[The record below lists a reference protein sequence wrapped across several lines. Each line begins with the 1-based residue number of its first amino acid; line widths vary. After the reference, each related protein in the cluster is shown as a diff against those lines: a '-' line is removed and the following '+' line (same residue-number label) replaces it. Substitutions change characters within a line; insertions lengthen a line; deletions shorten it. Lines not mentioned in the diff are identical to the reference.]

1 MRQGVGIVHWTSADL
16 FEAYPEHRQEV
27 PGGTDP
33 WRFHQRPEKGLDF
46 GGAPSLLHAGVVV
59 LRIGGRLAGLQIRL
73 IERFGGPGRVLPL
86 LVGPRLL
93 LEPALPPL
101 GAPENLRAVGRIGMV
116 PAQVVLAGGV
126 AFVGSLG
133 VEDPWRWHQEN
144 AEKGPTRDRSAQAHE
159 FSASV
164 RSKIRRG
171 GAAVNSLYNDR
182 LREPHVA
189 WGHGEISARAE
200 KTWRLFP
207 PQAGRRLPG
216 RLDLL
221 RRGADPLD
229 DDP

>member
-16 FEAYPEHRQEV
+16 FEVYPEHRQEV

-33 WRFHQRPEKGLDF
+33 WRLHQRPEKGLDF
-46 GGAPSLLHAGVVV
+46 GGATSLLHAGVVV

-73 IERFGGPGRVLPL
+73 IERFGGPGRVFPL

-93 LEPALPPL
+93 FEPALAAL
-101 GAPENLRAVGRIGMV
+101 GAAEDLRALGWIRMV
-116 PAQVVLAGGV
+116 VPQVVLAGGV
-126 AFVGSLG
+126 SLVRSLG
-133 VEDPWRWHQEN
+133 VEDSGRRQQEN

-171 GAAVNSLYNDR
+171 GAVVNSLYDDR
-182 LREPHVA
+182 LRAARVA
-189 WGHGEISARAE
+189 WSHGEISVRAE
-200 KTWRLFP
+200 KTRQLFP
-207 PQAGRRLPG
+207 PQAGRRLLG
-216 RLDLL
+216 RVDLL
-221 RRGADPLD
+221 GGGVDPLD